1 MAALSRAGV
10 VSDHV
15 TKSQGHGGVAVVHR
29 HYDDL
34 LVRGS
39 LRQAGLVQDG
49 LFAGGGEE
57 EGVISVKTNQAAPSF
72 SL

>member
-49 LFAGGGEE
+49 LFGGRGG
-57 EGVISVKTNQAAPSF
+57 EGVISVKTNQAAPSI